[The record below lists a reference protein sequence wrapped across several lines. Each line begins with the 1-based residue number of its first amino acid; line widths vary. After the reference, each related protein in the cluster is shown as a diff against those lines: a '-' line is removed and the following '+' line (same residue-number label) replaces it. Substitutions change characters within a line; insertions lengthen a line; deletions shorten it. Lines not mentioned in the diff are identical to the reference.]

1 MVLADYFCEVVQ
13 KYNLII
19 QKFGSKGEKSGW
31 TYIEIDEEMA
41 QNINPG
47 IKTTYQV
54 KGVLDQIPIKAISL
68 LPMGNGN
75 FIIPLNTELRKK
87 LNKKL
92 GESIT
97 VELVLDETG
106 YQLNSDFLEF
116 LQTEPK
122 ANAYFNSLTSSH
134 QKYFSKWIDSAKS
147 SITKADRI
155 AESVTALHR
164 HWSYSE
170 MIRNKKNKI

>member
-1 MVLADYFCEVVQ
+1 MQ

-19 QKFGSKGEKSGW
+19 QKFGSKAEKSGW
-31 TYIEIDEEMA
+31 TYIEIEEQMA

-54 KGVLDQIPIKAISL
+54 KGKLDQIPIKAMSL

-75 FIIPLNTELRKK
+75 FIIPLNLEMRKK
-87 LNKKL
+87 LNKKV
-92 GESIT
+92 GESIL
-97 VELVLDETG
+97 VELDLDETG

-116 LQTEPK
+116 LKTEPK
-122 ANAYFNSLTSSH
+122 AHTYFNSLTSSH
-134 QKYFSKWIDSAKS
+134 QKYFSKWIDTAKS

-155 AESVTALHR
+155 AESVTALQR
-164 HWSYSE
+164 HWSYSQ
-170 MIRNKKNKI
+170 MIRNRKNNN